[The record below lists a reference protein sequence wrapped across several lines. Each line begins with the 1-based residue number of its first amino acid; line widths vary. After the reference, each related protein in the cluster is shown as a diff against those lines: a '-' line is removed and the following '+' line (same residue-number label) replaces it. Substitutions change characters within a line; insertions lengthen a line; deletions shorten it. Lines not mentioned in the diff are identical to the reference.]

1 MDPIGFITLLVI
13 AIIILIVVF
22 LALKAAK
29 YLIVHAILG
38 VIVLFIAR
46 LVGIGVAIDW
56 KTVIICAIGGIPGAI
71 LIIILHFL
79 GVTL

>member
-1 MDPIGFITLLVI
+1 MDPASFLILLVI
-13 AIIILIVVF
+13 AVIILIVVF

-46 LVGIGVAIDW
+46 LFGISVAIDW